1 MKIML
6 TTNMHHHLTISLCL
20 YEKMIFEFILIH
32 FTPPQSIG
40 QKVVVVRCEGIN
52 ISGSFYRNKLKY
64 LAFLRKRCNVNPKRG
79 AIHFRAPSRIFLRV
93 VRGMVPHKLKRG
105 DDALSRLR
113 AHEGVPPPYD
123 KMKRKIV
130 PPALRILKL
139 SPGRDYCTIGRL
151 SQEVGWKYANVIET
165 LELKR
170 KARGAIRVGLKK
182 KQANLKKK
190 ASKEL
195 EKQLAP
201 LKKQLT
207 RRGILV

>member
-1 MKIML
+1 MI
-6 TTNMHHHLTISLCL
+6 CL
-20 YEKMIFEFILIH
+20 
-32 FTPPQSIG
+32 QSIELNLTCFSQSSG

-79 AIHFRAPSRIFLRV
+79 PYHYRAPSKIFLRV

-113 AHEGVPPPYD
+113 CHEGVPPPYD
-123 KMKRKIV
+123 RMKRKIA

-139 SPGRDYCTIGRL
+139 SPGRDYCTLGRL
-151 SQEVGWKYANVIET
+151 SQEVGWKYAKVIET

-170 KARGAIRVGLKK
+170 KARAAIRVGLKK
-182 KQANLKKK
+182 KEATLKRKANKD
-190 ASKEL
+190 L

-201 LKKQLT
+201 LKKQLIK
-207 RRGILV
+207 RGILV

>member
-1 MKIML
+1 M
-6 TTNMHHHLTISLCL
+6 
-20 YEKMIFEFILIH
+20 
-32 FTPPQSIG
+32 
-40 QKVVVVRCEGIN
+40 RCEGIN

-79 AIHFRAPSRIFLRV
+79 PYHFRAPSKIFLRV

-113 AHEGVPPPYD
+113 CHEGVPPPYD
-123 KMKRKIV
+123 KVKRKIA

-139 SPGRDYCTIGRL
+139 SPGRDYCTLGRL

-170 KARGAIRVGLKK
+170 KARASIRV
-182 KQANLKKK
+182 NLKKK
-190 ASKEL
+190 ESSLKKRAHKEL
-195 EKQLAP
+195 DKQLLP
-201 LKKQLT
+201 LKKGLAK
-207 RRGILV
+207 RGILV

>member
-1 MKIML
+1 M
-6 TTNMHHHLTISLCL
+6 
-20 YEKMIFEFILIH
+20 
-32 FTPPQSIG
+32 
-40 QKVVVVRCEGIN
+40 VVVRCEGIN

-79 AIHFRAPSRIFLRV
+79 PYHFRAPSKIFLRV

-123 KMKRKIV
+123 KVKRKIA

-139 SPGRDYCTIGRL
+139 SPGRDYCTLGRL
-151 SQEVGWKYANVIET
+151 SEEVGWKYAKVIDT

-170 KARGAIRVGLKK
+170 KARSAIRV
-182 KQANLKKK
+182 NLKKK
-190 ASKEL
+190 EAALKRKAHKEL
-195 EKQLAP
+195 DKQLGP
-201 LKKQLT
+201 LKKGLQK
-207 RRGILV
+207 RGIIV